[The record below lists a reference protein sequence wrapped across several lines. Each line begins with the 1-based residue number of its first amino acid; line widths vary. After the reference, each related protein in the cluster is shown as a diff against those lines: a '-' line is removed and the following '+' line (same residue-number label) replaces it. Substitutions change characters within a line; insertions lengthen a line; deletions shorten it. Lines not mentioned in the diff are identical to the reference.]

1 MLYFSDFTQKYLSD
15 NRGLLQLPEDKIT
28 ESKSLLRKSIT
39 LDECRSILGRKYKVC
54 LHRLLPICS
63 YILCHQ
69 SVLYIQISCTY
80 NYNMYSKHLFHIH
93 TDIPLCNTFKN
104 ELEQTDYARKM
115 SNNRALQDLQKLG
128 IIKCVSDLKHF
139 NSIHNDNIAYA
150 YVFNIDSINT
160 LLHICSIY
168 FKYHYNNNNNNN
180 NTSIHT
186 DIPLCNT
193 FTDIKHHSD
202 LYNEYLPLLQYELG
216 RQTTKNEFR
225 YHLKQDG
232 SRPYAYFCS
241 SENRFSNERKEI
253 LNSYFGKDKWQ
264 EWDRSAS
271 IYNLTYSYNTK
282 KYIPNSI
289 DLHAKINNAEFTSK
303 EERDNFKL
311 LNMTKYFSDARKV
324 KKFISSMVEIQ
335 QKKNNNEVLKSKEL
349 TFYKNNIDRANAMCK
364 LSNANTVQDLVNWYI
379 QKRNEL
385 VKTVGGKRLPKDAV
399 FIMEGVVNLATMN
412 DLNDLGYRT
421 VSVYDGFY
429 TECFDNNL
437 IESIYQ
443 KNITKYIIGDKEK

>member
-1 MLYFSDFTQKYLSD
+1 MLLYFEDFTQKYLSD

-28 ESKSLLRKSIT
+28 ETKSLLRKNIT
-39 LDECRSILGRKYKVC
+39 LDECKSILGRKYKVC
-54 LHRLLPICS
+54 LNRLLPICS

-69 SVLYIQISCTY
+69 SVSFIQLSCTY
-80 NYNMYSKHLFHIH
+80 NYNMYSKHIFNIDS
-93 TDIPLCNTFKN
+93 DISLCNTFKN
-104 ELEQTDYARKM
+104 ELEQTDDARKM
-115 SNNRALQDLQKLG
+115 NNNRALQDLQKLN

-139 NSIHNDNIAYA
+139 NSVHNDNIAYA
-150 YVFNIDSINT
+150 YVFDIDSIYM
-160 LLHICSIY
+160 LLHVCSLY
-168 FKYHYNNNNNNN
+168 FKYHYNT
-180 NTSIHT
+180 TSTILS
-186 DIPLCNT
+186 DISLCNT
-193 FTDIKHHSD
+193 FTGTKHSD
-202 LYNEYLPLLQYELG
+202 LYNKYLPLLQYELD
-216 RQTTKNEFR
+216 RQTTQNEFR

-241 SENRFSNERKEI
+241 SENRHSNERKEI
-253 LNSYFGKDKWQ
+253 LNSYFGKDRWQ

-289 DLHAKINNAEFTSK
+289 DFHAKINNADFISK

-364 LSNANTVQDLVNWYI
+364 LSNANTVQDLVNWFM
-379 QKRNEL
+379 QKRDEL
-385 VKTVGGKRLPKDAV
+385 VKTLGGKRLPKDAV

-412 DLNDLGYRT
+412 DLNDLGYKT

-437 IESIYQ
+437 IESIY
-443 KNITKYIIGDKEK
+443 KNNITKYIIEEI

>member
-1 MLYFSDFTQKYLSD
+1 MIFFENFTQTYLTD
-15 NRGLLQLPEDKIT
+15 NRNQLQLPEEKIIIT
-28 ESKSLLRKSIT
+28 KSSLRNSIT
-39 LDECRSILGRKYKVC
+39 LNECKSILGRKYKVC

-69 SVLYIQISCTY
+69 SISFIQLSCTY
-80 NYNMYSKHLFHIH
+80 NYNMYAKHMFNSD
-93 TDIPLCNTFKN
+93 TNIPLCNTFKN
-104 ELEQTDYARKM
+104 ELEQTIDARKM
-115 SNNRALQDLQKLG
+115 NNNRAIQDLQKLG

-139 NSIHNDNIAYA
+139 NSIRNDNVAYA
-150 YVFNIDSINT
+150 YVFDIDCINT
-160 LLHICSIY
+160 LLQICSVY
-168 FKYHYNNNNNNN
+168 FRYHYISVSDSDSDSDSDSY
-180 NTSIHT
+180 NTN
-186 DIPLCNT
+186 IPLCNT
-193 FTDIKHHSD
+193 FTSKKHSA
-202 LYNEYLPLLQYELG
+202 LYYKYIPLLQHELD
-216 RQTTKNEFR
+216 RQTTQNEFR

-241 SENRFSNERKEI
+241 SENRHSNERKEI
-253 LNSYFGKDKWQ
+253 LNSYFSKGRWQ

-289 DLHAKINNAEFTSK
+289 DLHAKINNAEFSSK

-324 KKFISSMVEIQ
+324 KKFISSMIQIQ
-335 QKKNNNEVLKSKEL
+335 QKKNNNEVLKNKEI
-349 TFYKNNIDRANAMCK
+349 TFYKNNIERANAMCR
-364 LSNANTVQDLVNWYI
+364 LANADTVQDLVKWYM
-379 QKRNEL
+379 QKRDDL
-385 VKTVGGKRLPKDAV
+385 VKAIGGKRLPKDAI

-412 DLNDLGYRT
+412 DLREAGYET

-429 TECFDNNL
+429 TECFDNDV

-443 KNITKYIIGDKEK
+443 RNITKYIIGD

>member
-1 MLYFSDFTQKYLSD
+1 MLYFEDFTQKYLSD

-28 ESKSLLRKSIT
+28 EAKSFLRKSIT
-39 LDECRSILGRKYKVC
+39 LDECKSILGRKYKIC

-63 YILCHQ
+63 YIICHQ
-69 SVLYIQISCTY
+69 SVSFIQLSSTY
-80 NYNMYSKHLFHIH
+80 NYNMYSKHMFNID

-104 ELEQTDYARKM
+104 ELEQSDEARKM

-128 IIKCVSDLKHF
+128 IIKCVSDFKHF
-139 NSIHNDNIAYA
+139 NSIHNDNVAYA
-150 YVFNIDSINT
+150 YVFDIDSINN
-160 LLHICSIY
+160 LLSVCSVY
-168 FKYHYNNNNNNN
+168 FKYHYHYN
-180 NTSIHT
+180 NTDTYI

-193 FTDIKHHSD
+193 FTGQNHSD
-202 LYNEYLPLLQYELG
+202 LYNEYLPLLQYELN
-216 RQTTKNEFR
+216 RQTTQNEFR
-225 YHLKQDG
+225 YHLKRDG

-241 SENRFSNERKEI
+241 SENRHSNERKEI

-303 EERDNFKL
+303 EEREAFKL

-324 KKFISSMVEIQ
+324 KKFISSMIEIQ
-335 QKKNNNEVLKSKEL
+335 RKKNNNEVLKSKEL
-349 TFYKNNIDRANAMCK
+349 TFYKNNLDRANAMCK
-364 LSNANTVQDLVNWYI
+364 LSKANTVQDLVNWYI
-379 QKRNEL
+379 QKRDEL
-385 VKTVGGKRLPKDAV
+385 IKTIGGKRLPKDAV
-399 FIMEGVVNLATMN
+399 FIMEGVVNLSTMN
-412 DLNDLGYRT
+412 DLNDLGYKT

-429 TECFDNNL
+429 TECFDNDL
-437 IESIYQ
+437 IENIYQ
-443 KNITKYIIGDKEK
+443 KNVTKYIIERR